1 MLRYAPHMV
10 IVSGGIKG
18 GSGKSTAAT
27 HLAALAAGRGMR
39 TILLDADKQASSSD
53 FHQLRTQF
61 PELAN
66 FTCARKDGPG
76 VLPAARDFAQLYD
89 VVIVDAGGHDSP
101 AQRAAL
107 LAADAAWFPVVPA
120 PFDLWTLEPL
130 LAMLSEIWASNP
142 KLRAY
147 TYINRMEARSRFN
160 DSTREELVAY
170 SMRGLLFS
178 GVSIGRRSAFVLASG
193 MGHAVHEQH
202 PQDSKAVAE
211 MSTLF
216 DCVFATQQEHSH
228 AVSS

>member
-1 MLRYAPHMV
+1 MV

-53 FHQLRTQF
+53 FHQLRMQYA
-61 PELAN
+61 ELAN
-66 FTCARKDGPG
+66 FTCTRKDGPG
-76 VLPAARDFAQLYD
+76 VLPAARDFAQVYD

-107 LAADAAWFPVVPA
+107 LAADVAWFPVVPA

-130 LAMLSEIWASNP
+130 TAMLAEIWASNP
-142 KLRAY
+142 KLQAY

-160 DSTREELVAY
+160 ESTREALQEY
-170 SMRGLLFS
+170 SSRGLMYS
-178 GVSIGRRSAFVLASG
+178 GVCLGRRSAFVVASG
-193 MGHAVHEQH
+193 TGHAVSEQS
-202 PQDSKAVAE
+202 PYDVKAVAE
-211 MSTLF
+211 MSTLYN
-216 DCVFATQQEHSH
+216 CVFATQKENSD
-228 AVSS
+228 ALTS